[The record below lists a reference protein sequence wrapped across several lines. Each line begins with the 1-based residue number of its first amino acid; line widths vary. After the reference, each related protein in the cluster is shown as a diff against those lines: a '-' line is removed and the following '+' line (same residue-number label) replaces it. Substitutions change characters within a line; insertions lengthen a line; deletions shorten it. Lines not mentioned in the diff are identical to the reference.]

1 MPTMFTMWEEN
12 VDKLWAMDCSS
23 PTSASTR
30 RNTFTRLS
38 SETGICRPHWAMRV
52 SRPMVLMVTV
62 LPPVLGPVITRVS
75 KSSPS
80 IRSLATALS
89 GSSRGWR
96 AFRRYRPRSTILGA
110 QARIR

>member
-1 MPTMFTMWEEN
+1 MMAAARAAPSMGSVPAPSSSKRISVSSSASPRMPTMFTMWEEN

-38 SETGICRPHWAMRV
+38 SETGICRPHW
-52 SRPMVLMVTV
+52 
-62 LPPVLGPVITRVS
+62 
-75 KSSPS
+75 
-80 IRSLATALS
+80 
-89 GSSRGWR
+89 R